1 MRLLIL
7 TVFTCCFWSC
17 STDDVIPCS
26 EDGIPGE
33 LCRVYRF
40 YNDDAV
46 GYTEFDY
53 QGDTTVIQDFYS
65 PNSRLQKSVVE
76 RFVNARLV
84 ALTEQF
90 PEEESR
96 VQTFHYNDF
105 DSLFLVVYGANDSSL
120 VISYENVKRKT
131 EDLMINAEVIRRK
144 EYRYFQ
150 DGGDLYRVSFYLG
163 TDSLL
168 RYQNYDYFSGNGV
181 NQYRESVYNPDFS
194 LIGRR
199 LYTFTQSGLIK
210 SMEFR
215 LENGTVAETANY
227 IYSGSGKLE
236 EAHSELNGIPSKSI
250 YVYRQ

>member
-1 MRLLIL
+1 MRILIFLLIL
-7 TVFTCCFWSC
+7 SSFWGC
-17 STDDVIPCS
+17 STDEVIPCG

-40 YNDDAV
+40 YDDDAV

-53 QGDTTVIQDFYS
+53 QEDTTVIQDFYS
-65 PNSRLQKSVVE
+65 PNSRLQKSVVQ
-76 RFVNARLV
+76 RFTNGRIV

-90 PEEESR
+90 PEAESR

-120 VISYENVKRKT
+120 VISYENGRRKT
-131 EDLMINAEVIRRK
+131 EDLMMDSEVIRRK

-150 DGGDLYRVSFYLG
+150 DGQDLYRVSFYLG
-163 TDSLL
+163 IDSLI
-168 RYQNYDYFSGNGV
+168 RYQNYDYFSSNGISQNRV
-181 NQYRESVYNPDFS
+181 SVYNPDFS
-194 LIGRR
+194 LVGRR
-199 LYTFTQSGLIK
+199 LYTFTQNGLIK

-215 LENGTVAETANY
+215 LGNGTIAESANY

-236 EAHSELNGIPSKSI
+236 EVSTELNGIPSKSI
-250 YVYRQ
+250 YVYR